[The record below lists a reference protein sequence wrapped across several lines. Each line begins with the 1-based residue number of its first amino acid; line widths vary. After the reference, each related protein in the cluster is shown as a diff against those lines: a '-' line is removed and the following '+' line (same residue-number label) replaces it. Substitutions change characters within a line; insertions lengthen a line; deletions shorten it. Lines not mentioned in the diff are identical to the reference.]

1 MDSESNLTALHTAV
15 KVRAVFL
22 STETPLLA
30 PLLIA
35 LIADRKSLFSFFLN
49 KFVKKSVIAKI
60 IVFGISQL
68 YAYLFLKVCYLFAF
82 LFILLSLQFLKLL

>member
-1 MDSESNLTALHTAV
+1 MDSESNLTALQTAV

-35 LIADRKSLFSFFLN
+35 LIADKKSLFSFFLN
-49 KFVKKSVIAKI
+49 KFVKKSVIANG

-68 YAYLFLKVCYLFAF
+68 YDYLFLKVCYLFAF
-82 LFILLSLQFLKLL
+82 LFILLSRQFR